1 MPFFIISTYP
11 AMKMEYQ
18 NSVHDK
24 TEETF
29 RKGRLIIHVKENRE
43 SIEQGGF
50 IFYLERDYKYCMVR

>member
-1 MPFFIISTYP
+1 MSST
-11 AMKMEYQ
+11 MKMEYQ

-29 RKGRLIIHVKENRE
+29 RKGRPTIHVKKNEE
-43 SIEQGGF
+43 SIEQGDF

>member
-1 MPFFIISTYP
+1 
-11 AMKMEYQ
+11 MEYQ

>member
-1 MPFFIISTYP
+1 MPFCITLTTS

-24 TEETF
+24 TEEPF
-29 RKGRLIIHVKENRE
+29 RKGRPTIHVKENKE
-43 SIEQGGF
+43 SREQGGF